1 MNNMNKRETQL
12 ILNELGI
19 IPNKRLGQNF
29 LFDNN
34 IVKKIILESQI
45 SEDEVILEIGPG
57 LGILTK
63 ELLAFSKKVYA
74 YEIDFKLFQY
84 LKKKISQTANI
95 EIYNEDI
102 LKAKIPPQIDVIVS
116 NIPYSI
122 TGPIFEK
129 VFYNEK
135 PPRGVLV
142 IENSIAERIFI
153 QNKYKTFSRI
163 TVSFNAFMI
172 PVKKYNISR
181 FKFFP
186 APRIDL
192 SLIIVK
198 PRENINPFLLS
209 DKNRSFFLRFIAG
222 IMPYKNKN
230 IANAINLFL
239 KNENVINFPKP
250 KILQYLKNKN
260 INNEKVAKFKVDEL
274 VNLSKLI
281 FELTYETLSI

>member
-29 LFDNN
+29 LFDKN

-57 LGILTK
+57 LGILTE
-63 ELLAFSKKVYA
+63 ELLKLSKKVYA
-74 YEIDFKLFQY
+74 YEIDSKLFQY
-84 LKKKISQTANI
+84 LNEKFSQIENI
-95 EIYNEDI
+95 EIFNEDI
-102 LKAKIPPQIDVIVS
+102 LKANIPPRIDIIVS

-129 VFYNEK
+129 VFYKEK
-135 PPRGVLV
+135 PPRGILV
-142 IENSIAERIFI
+142 IENNIAERIFI
-153 QNKYKTFSRI
+153 QNKYKNFSRI
-163 TVSFNAFMI
+163 TVSFNAFMK

-209 DKNRSFFLRFIAG
+209 DKNKSFFLKFIAG

-230 IANAINLFL
+230 IVNAINLFL
-239 KNENVINFPKP
+239 KNEKVINFPKP

-260 INNEKVAKFKVDEL
+260 INNDKVTKFKVDDL

-281 FELTYETLSI
+281 FELIYETLSI

>member
-1 MNNMNKRETQL
+1 MNSMNKRETQL

-19 IPNKRLGQNF
+19 IPNKKLGQNF
-29 LFDNN
+29 LIDKN

-45 SEDEVILEIGPG
+45 SKDDVILEIGSG
-57 LGILTK
+57 LGILTE
-63 ELLAFSKKVYA
+63 ELMKFSKKVYA
-74 YEIDFKLFQY
+74 YEIDFKLFKY
-84 LKKKISQTANI
+84 LKEKFSQIDNI
-95 EIYNEDI
+95 EILNEDI
-102 LKAKIPPQIDVIVS
+102 LKVNIPPHNVIVS

-135 PPRGVLV
+135 PPRGILV
-142 IENSIAERIFI
+142 IENSIAERLFI
-153 QNKYKTFSRI
+153 QKKKKYKDFSRI
-163 TVSFNAFMI
+163 TVSFNAFMV
-172 PVKKYNISR
+172 PVKKYNITR

-198 PRENINPFLLS
+198 PRERINPFLLS

-230 IANAINLFL
+230 IINAINLFL
-239 KNENVINFPKP
+239 KNEKVINFPKP
-250 KILQYLKNKN
+250 KILQYLKNKS
-260 INNEKVAKFKVDEL
+260 INNEKVTKFKVDEL
-274 VNLSKLI
+274 VKLSELI
-281 FELTYETLSI
+281 FELIY

>member
-1 MNNMNKRETQL
+1 MNSMNKRETQL

-19 IPNKRLGQNF
+19 IPNKKLGQNF
-29 LFDNN
+29 LIDKNF
-34 IVKKIILESQI
+34 VKKIILESQI
-45 SEDEVILEIGPG
+45 SKDDVILEIGSG
-57 LGILTK
+57 LGILTE
-63 ELLAFSKKVYA
+63 ELMKFSKKVYA
-74 YEIDFKLFQY
+74 YEIDFKLFKY
-84 LKKKISQTANI
+84 LKEKFSQIDNI
-95 EIYNEDI
+95 EILNEDI
-102 LKAKIPPQIDVIVS
+102 LKVNIPPHNVIVS

-135 PPRGVLV
+135 PPRGILV
-142 IENSIAERIFI
+142 IENSIAERLFI
-153 QNKYKTFSRI
+153 QKKKKYKDFSRI
-163 TVSFNAFMI
+163 TVSFNAFMV

-198 PRENINPFLLS
+198 PREKINPFLLS

-230 IANAINLFL
+230 IINAINLFL
-239 KNENVINFPKP
+239 KNEKVINFPKP
-250 KILQYLKNKN
+250 KILQYLKNKS
-260 INNEKVAKFKVDEL
+260 INNEKVTKFKVDEL
-274 VNLSKLI
+274 VKLSELI
-281 FELTYETLSI
+281 FELIY

>member
-29 LFDNN
+29 LFDKN

-57 LGILTK
+57 LGTLTE
-63 ELLAFSKKVYA
+63 ELLKFSKKVYA

-84 LKKKISQTANI
+84 LKEKFSQIDNI
-95 EIYNEDI
+95 EVLNEDI
-102 LKAKIPPQIDVIVS
+102 LKANIPPQIDIIVS

-129 VFYNEK
+129 VFYKEK
-135 PPRGVLV
+135 PPRGILV

-153 QNKYKTFSRI
+153 QNKYKDFSRI

-230 IANAINLFL
+230 IVNAINLFL
-239 KNENVINFPKP
+239 KNEKVINFTKP
-250 KILQYLKNKN
+250 IILQYLKNKN
-260 INNEKVAKFKVDEL
+260 IKNEKVTKFKVDEL
-274 VNLSKLI
+274 VKLSKFI
-281 FELTYETLSI
+281 FELIYETL

>member
-1 MNNMNKRETQL
+1 MNIMNKRETQL

-63 ELLAFSKKVYA
+63 ELLKFSKKVYA
-74 YEIDFKLFQY
+74 YEIDYKLFHY
-84 LKKKISQTANI
+84 LKEKFSQTENI
-95 EIYNEDI
+95 EVFNEDI
-102 LKAKIPPQIDVIVS
+102 LKANIPPEIDILVS

-135 PPRGVLV
+135 PPRGILV

-153 QNKYKTFSRI
+153 QNKYKDFSRI

-209 DKNRSFFLRFIAG
+209 DKNRSFFLKFIAG

>member
-1 MNNMNKRETQL
+1 MNNNMNKRETQL
-12 ILNELGI
+12 ILDELGI

-29 LFDNN
+29 LIDKT
-34 IVKKIILESQI
+34 IVKKILLESQI

-57 LGILTK
+57 LGILTE
-63 ELLAFSKKVYA
+63 ELLKFSKKVYA
-74 YEIDFKLFQY
+74 YEIDFKLFHF
-84 LKKKISQTANI
+84 LKEKFSQIGNL
-95 EIYNEDI
+95 ELLNEDI
-102 LKAKIPPQIDVIVS
+102 
-116 NIPYSI
+116 SI

-135 PPRGVLV
+135 PPRGILV

-153 QNKYKTFSRI
+153 QNKYKAFSRI
-163 TVSFNAFMI
+163 TVSFNAFMVPI
-172 PVKKYNISR
+172 KKYNISR

-198 PRENINPFLLS
+198 PREDINPFLLS

-230 IANAINLFL
+230 IVNAINLFL

-260 INNEKVAKFKVDEL
+260 INNDKVTKFKVDDL

-281 FELTYETLSI
+281 FELIYETLSI